1 MTATLQ
7 GAPELHR
14 RLQAIAAIGAPT
26 GPGRTTLSSIW
37 AEGAADAARSR
48 VPVRTGATRRSIRPA
63 TRRGNPSVVGFY
75 TVNFIDAGSKA
86 HVEPRQ
92 AGLTKTGRVSR
103 RKVGS
108 GKLLKFQVGGK
119 TMFRKKINKPAIA
132 ARPFKV
138 WARDEGLR
146 RLDWKAFVYGIW
158 NKAA

>member
-1 MTATLQ
+1 VSAELI

-14 RLQAIAAIGAPT
+14 RLKAIAAIGAP
-26 GPGRTTLSSIW
+26 GHVGRTSLSSIW

-48 VPVRTGATRRSIRPA
+48 VPVRTGATRGSIRPA
-63 TRRGNPSVVGFY
+63 TRRGSPSVVGKY
-75 TVNFIDAGSKA
+75 TVNFIDAGAKA

-92 AGLTKTGRVSR
+92 PGLTPTGRVSR
-103 RKVGS
+103 RKRGT
-108 GKLLKFQVGGK
+108 GKILTFQVGGQ
-119 TMFRKKINKPAIA
+119 TLFRKKVNKPAIA

-146 RLDWKAFVYGIW
+146 RLNWTAFVYGIW